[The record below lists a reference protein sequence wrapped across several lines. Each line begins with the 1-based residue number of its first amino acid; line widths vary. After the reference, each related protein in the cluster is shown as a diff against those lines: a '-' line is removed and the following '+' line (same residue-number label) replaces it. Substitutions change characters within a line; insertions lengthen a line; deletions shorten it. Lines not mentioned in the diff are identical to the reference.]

1 MFEDWKMINVGIDL
15 GSRMSKIVV
24 LKDNEII
31 YSNVIDTGVN
41 PKKVA
46 VLLLNN
52 ALKEIFISKSDIT
65 NIYSTGYGR
74 NIVPFSDERISEIS
88 CHARG
93 ANYFFPKARTI
104 IDIGGQDSKIILV
117 DEKGHVKDF
126 VMNDRCAAGTGK
138 FLEVTATTLETT
150 IDELGIISQSSTKK
164 IDINSTCVV
173 FAESEI
179 IGLIAEGLERPDIIN
194 AIHRSIAKRTKNLAS
209 QLHWQNP
216 IVFTGGV
223 AKNTGMQIAISEI
236 MGSKVIVPENSF
248 ITGALGAAIF
258 ANENFKKQLST

>member
-1 MFEDWKMINVGIDL
+1 MKTIGIDL

-24 LKDNEII
+24 LDDNKIV
-31 YSNVIDTGVN
+31 YSNVTDTGVN

-46 VLLLNN
+46 ETLLND
-52 ALKEIFISKSDIT
+52 ALGKTSLSRSDIT

-74 NIVPFSDERISEIS
+74 NIVPFSDKRISEIS

-93 ANYFFPKARTI
+93 VNYFFPDARTV
-104 IDIGGQDSKIILV
+104 IDIGGQDSKIILI

-126 VMNDRCAAGTGK
+126 VMNDKCAAGTGK

-150 IDELGIISQSSTKK
+150 IDELGKISQLSTKK
-164 IDINSTCVV
+164 LDINSTCVV

-179 IGLIAEGLERPDIIN
+179 IGLIAEGYEKPNIIN
-194 AIHRSIAKRTKNLAS
+194 AIHRSIAKRTKNLTS
-209 QLHWQNP
+209 QLHWQKP

-223 AKNTGMQIAISEI
+223 AKNTGMQIAISEVVEAV
-236 MGSKVIVPENSF
+236 VIVPENSF

-258 ANENFKKQLST
+258 AKENIAK

>member
-1 MFEDWKMINVGIDL
+1 MDKKIITVGIDL

-24 LKDNEII
+24 LNDNKII
-31 YSNVIDTGVN
+31 YSNVTDTGVN
-41 PKKVA
+41 PRKVA
-46 VLLLNN
+46 ELLLND
-52 ALKEIFISKSDIT
+52 ALEETSIPRSDIT
-65 NIYSTGYGR
+65 NIFSTGYGR
-74 NIVPFSDERISEIS
+74 NIVPFSDKRISEIS

-93 ANYFFPKARTI
+93 ANYFFPDARTV
-104 IDIGGQDSKIILV
+104 IDIGGQDSKIIIV

-126 VMNDRCAAGTGK
+126 IMNDRCAAGTGK

-150 IDELGIISQSSTKK
+150 IDELGNISKSSTKK

-179 IGLIAEGLERPDIIN
+179 IGLIAEGFEKSNIIN
-194 AIHRSIAKRTKNLAS
+194 AVHRSIAKRTKNLAS
-209 QLHWQNP
+209 QLHWQKP

-223 AKNTGMQIAISEI
+223 AKNNGMQIAISEI
-236 MGSKVIVPENSF
+236 MGTEVIVPANSF

-258 ANENFKKQLST
+258 AKENLLK

>member
-1 MFEDWKMINVGIDL
+1 MNMRIITIGIDL

-24 LKDNEII
+24 LKENKII
-31 YSNVIDTGVN
+31 YSNVSDTGVN
-41 PKKVA
+41 LKKVSE
-46 VLLLNN
+46 LLLND
-52 ALKEIFISKSDIT
+52 ALKESSLSKSDIT

-74 NIVPFSDERISEIS
+74 NIVPFSDKRISEIS

-93 ANYFFPKARTI
+93 ANYFFPDARTI

-117 DEKGHVKDF
+117 NEKGHVKDF

-150 IDELGIISQSSTKK
+150 IDKLGDISRSSNKK

-179 IGLIAEGLERPDIIN
+179 IGLIAEGLEKPNIIN
-194 AIHRSIAKRTKNLAS
+194 AVHRSIAKRTKNLAS
-209 QLHWQNP
+209 QLHWQKP

-223 AKNTGMQIAISEI
+223 AKNTGMQSAISEI
-236 MGSKVIVPENSF
+236 MKTDVIVPENSF

-258 ANENFKKQLST
+258 AKEDTTK

>member
-1 MFEDWKMINVGIDL
+1 MEKKMITIGIDL
-15 GSRMSKIVV
+15 GSRMSKIIV
-24 LKDNEII
+24 LKDDKIL
-31 YSNVIDTGVN
+31 YSNVVDTGVN
-41 PKKVA
+41 PKKVSET
-46 VLLLNN
+46 LLND
-52 ALKEIFISKSDIT
+52 ALKNTSLSKADIT
-65 NIYSTGYGR
+65 KIYSTGYGR
-74 NIVPFSDERISEIS
+74 NIVPFSDKRISEIS

-93 ANYFFPKARTI
+93 ANYFFPEARTI

-117 DEKGHVKDF
+117 DEQGHVKDF

-150 IDELGIISQSSTKK
+150 IDELGGISQTSTDK
-164 IDINSTCVV
+164 ININSTCVV

-179 IGLIAEGLERPDIIN
+179 IGLIAEGFEKPDIIN
-194 AIHRSIAKRTKNLAS
+194 AVHRSIAKRTKNLTP
-209 QLHWQNP
+209 QLHWQKP

-236 MGSKVIVPENSF
+236 MGAEVIVPDNSF

-258 ANENFKKQLST
+258 AKNYIEK

>member
-1 MFEDWKMINVGIDL
+1 MNEKIITIGIDL

-24 LKDNEII
+24 LKDDKIL
-31 YSNVIDTGVN
+31 YTNVIDTGVN
-41 PKKVA
+41 PKKVSET
-46 VLLLNN
+46 LLHD
-52 ALKEIFISKSDIT
+52 ALKETSLSKTDIT
-65 NIYSTGYGR
+65 KIYSTGYGR
-74 NIVPFSDERISEIS
+74 NIVPFSDKRISEIS
-88 CHARG
+88 CHAKG

-104 IDIGGQDSKIILV
+104 IDIGGQDSKIIIV
-117 DEKGHVKDF
+117 DKKGHVKDF

-150 IDELGIISQSSTKK
+150 IDELGDISQLSTKK

-179 IGLIAEGLERPDIIN
+179 IGLIADGFEKPNIIN
-194 AIHRSIAKRTKNLAS
+194 AVHRSIAKRTKNLTS
-209 QLHWQNP
+209 QLHWQKP

-223 AKNTGMQIAISEI
+223 AKNSGMQIAISEI
-236 MGSKVIVPENSF
+236 MGTKVIVPENSF

-258 ANENFKKQLST
+258 AKENCAK

>member
-1 MFEDWKMINVGIDL
+1 MNEKIITIGIDL

-24 LKDNEII
+24 LKDDKIL
-31 YSNVIDTGVN
+31 YTNVIDTGVN
-41 PKKVA
+41 PKKVSET
-46 VLLLNN
+46 LLHD
-52 ALKEIFISKSDIT
+52 ALKETSLSKTDIT
-65 NIYSTGYGR
+65 KIYSTGYGR
-74 NIVPFSDERISEIS
+74 NIVPFSDKRISEIS
-88 CHARG
+88 CHAKG

-104 IDIGGQDSKIILV
+104 IDIGGQDSKIIIV
-117 DEKGHVKDF
+117 DKKGHVKDF

-150 IDELGIISQSSTKK
+150 IDELGDISQTSTKK

-179 IGLIAEGLERPDIIN
+179 IGLIADGFEKPNIIN
-194 AIHRSIAKRTKNLAS
+194 AVHRSIAKRTKNLTS
-209 QLHWQNP
+209 QLHWQKP

-223 AKNTGMQIAISEI
+223 AKNSGMQIAISEI
-236 MGSKVIVPENSF
+236 MGTKVIVPENSF

-258 ANENFKKQLST
+258 AKENCAK

>member
-1 MFEDWKMINVGIDL
+1 MNEKIITIGIDL

-24 LKDNEII
+24 LKDDKII
-31 YSNVIDTGVN
+31 YTNVIDTGVN

-46 VLLLNN
+46 ETLLNN
-52 ALKEIFISKSDIT
+52 ALKETSISNSEIT
-65 NIYSTGYGR
+65 KIYSTGYGR
-74 NIVPFSDERISEIS
+74 NIVPFSDKRISEIS
-88 CHARG
+88 CHAKG
-93 ANYFFPKARTI
+93 ANYFFPSARTI
-104 IDIGGQDSKIILV
+104 IDIGGQDSKIIIV
-117 DEKGHVKDF
+117 DEKGSVKDF

-150 IDELGIISQSSTKK
+150 IDELGDISQSSTKK

-179 IGLIAEGLERPDIIN
+179 IGLIADGFEKPNIIN
-194 AIHRSIAKRTKNLAS
+194 AVHRSIAKRTKNLTS
-209 QLHWQNP
+209 QLHWQKP

-223 AKNTGMQIAISEI
+223 AKNSGMQIAISEI
-236 MGSKVIVPENSF
+236 MGTKVIVPEDSF

-258 ANENFKKQLST
+258 AKENCAK

>member
-1 MFEDWKMINVGIDL
+1 MITIGIDL

-24 LKDNEII
+24 LNDDKII
-31 YSNVIDTGVN
+31 YSNVVDTGVN
-41 PKKVA
+41 PKKIA
-46 VLLLNN
+46 ELLLND
-52 ALKEIFISKSDIT
+52 ALKETSISKLEIT

-74 NIVPFSDERISEIS
+74 NIVPFSDKRISEIS
-88 CHARG
+88 CHAKG

-104 IDIGGQDSKIILV
+104 IDIGGQDSKIIIV
-117 DEKGHVKDF
+117 DENGHVKDF

-150 IDELGIISQSSTKK
+150 IDELGDISQTATDK
-164 IDINSTCVV
+164 ININSTCVV

-179 IGLIAEGLERPDIIN
+179 IGLIAEGLEKPDIIN
-194 AIHRSIAKRTKNLAS
+194 AVHRSIAKRTKNLAS
-209 QLHWQNP
+209 QLHWQEP

-223 AKNTGMQIAISEI
+223 AKNKGMQIAISEI
-236 MGSKVIVPENSF
+236 MGTEMIVPDNSF

-258 ANENFKKQLST
+258 AKEKIDK

>member
-1 MFEDWKMINVGIDL
+1 MKIKMITIGIDL

-24 LKDNEII
+24 LNDDKII
-31 YSNVIDTGVN
+31 YSNVVDTGVN

-46 VLLLNN
+46 ELLLNN
-52 ALKEIFISKSDIT
+52 ALKETSISKSDVT

-74 NIVPFSDERISEIS
+74 NIVPFSDKRISEIS
-88 CHARG
+88 CHAKG

-104 IDIGGQDSKIILV
+104 IDIGGQDSKIILA
-117 DEKGHVKDF
+117 DEHGHVKDF
-126 VMNDRCAAGTGK
+126 IMNDKCAAGTGK

-150 IDELGIISQSSTKK
+150 IDELGDISQTSNEKVN
-164 IDINSTCVV
+164 INSTCVV

-179 IGLIAEGLERPDIIN
+179 IGLIAEGLEKPDIIN
-194 AIHRSIAKRTKNLAS
+194 AVHRSIAKRTKNLAS
-209 QLHWQNP
+209 QLHWQKP

-223 AKNTGMQIAISEI
+223 AKNKGMQIAISEI
-236 MGSKVIVPENSF
+236 MGTEMIVPDNSF

-258 ANENFKKQLST
+258 AKENINK

>member
-1 MFEDWKMINVGIDL
+1 MITVGIDL
-15 GSRMSKIVV
+15 GSRMSKIII
-24 LKDNEII
+24 LNEDKII
-31 YSNVIDTGVN
+31 YSNVTDTGVN

-46 VLLLNN
+46 EILLND
-52 ALKEIFISKSDIT
+52 ALIKTSLSKNEIT
-65 NIYSTGYGR
+65 HIYSTGYGR
-74 NIVPFSDERISEIS
+74 NIVPFSDKRISEIS
-88 CHARG
+88 CHAKG

-117 DEKGHVKDF
+117 DEEGHVKDF

-150 IDELGIISQSSTKK
+150 IDELGNISQSSTKK

-179 IGLIAEGLERPDIIN
+179 IGLIAEGYEKSNIIN
-194 AIHRSIAKRTKNLAS
+194 AVHRSIAKRTKNLAS
-209 QLHWQNP
+209 QLQWQKP

-223 AKNTGMQIAISEI
+223 AKNSGMQLAISEI
-236 MGSKVIVPENSF
+236 MGAEVIVPENSF

-258 ANENFKKQLST
+258 AKENFI

>member
-1 MFEDWKMINVGIDL
+1 MITIGIDL
-15 GSRMSKIVV
+15 GSRMSKIVI
-24 LKDNEII
+24 LKENKIL
-31 YSNVIDTGVN
+31 YTNVTDTGVN
-41 PKKVA
+41 PKGKSEE
-46 VLLLNN
+46 LLSS
-52 ALKEIFISKSDIT
+52 ALQETAISLSEIT

-74 NIVPFSDERISEIS
+74 NIVPFSDKRISEIS

-93 ANYFFPKARTI
+93 ANYFFPDARTI

-117 DEKGHVKDF
+117 DESGHVKDF
-126 VMNDRCAAGTGK
+126 TMNDKCAAGTGK

-150 IDELGIISQSSTKK
+150 INDLGKLSQISTKN

-179 IGLIAEGLERPDIIN
+179 IGLITEGLEKSDIIN

-209 QLHWQNP
+209 QLHWQKP

-223 AKNTGMQIAISEI
+223 AKNSGMQIALSEI
-236 MGSKVIVPENSF
+236 LRTKVIVPENSF

-258 ANENFKKQLST
+258 AKENFE